1 MITHEVK
8 IKNLIKIKLLSHS
21 GHLDEKN
28 DVFEKHFPI
37 SYPSDMDELAM
48 TCSDFVNVSRA
59 KYGYTK
65 KVVIDRWPTIETLS
79 AEQFSANFDI

>member
-21 GHLDEKN
+21 GHLDEKS
-28 DVFEKHFPI
+28 DVFPKHFPI
-37 SYPSDMDELAM
+37 SYLSVMDEFAR

-59 KYGYTK
+59 KYGYTQ

-79 AEQFSANFDI
+79 AKQFSVNFDI